1 MKVSS
6 KTEKNVL
13 ENEIFSDDSLES
25 SELDFLDYDEII
37 ALNYKES
44 FSKTIEVNASRN
56 AIIFVLKGRKIFGVN
71 NEFMQNENEILFIK
85 SGKFNAK
92 NEVKNGIYQ
101 SYCIFFSN
109 MFLLKFLSKHRYV
122 LDLLKNSTK
131 EQFYKIKSDVY
142 INEQINSLSVYF
154 NNKNKLHTNVFKEI
168 IKLKT
173 ETLFLLLL
181 NKEDRIFANY
191 ICDIV
196 ESCPFLTT
204 LLKNSGRE
212 FANVKEMAKFFGM
225 NISIFSKK
233 FKTSFG
239 ISPKE
244 WLDNE
249 KFEKAKLLIEFS
261 NKNVTEIC
269 KELQINSI
277 AWFIERFRTRYGAT
291 PKQLQKSNNLYFGK

>member
-1 MKVSS
+1 MKA
-6 KTEKNVL
+6 NVL
-13 ENEIFSDDSLES
+13 ENEILSDNHLE
-25 SELDFLDYDEII
+25 ENRDFLDYDEII
-37 ALNYKES
+37 ALDYKENS
-44 FSKTIEVNASRN
+44 TKTLEVNATRN
-56 AIIFVLKGRKIFGVN
+56 AIIFVLKGRKIFGASG
-71 NEFMQNENEILFIK
+71 EFTQNENEILFIK

-92 NEVKNGIYQ
+92 NEAKNGKYQ

-122 LDLLKNSTK
+122 LDLLHDTAKS
-131 EQFYKIKSDVY
+131 QCHKIKSDVY
-142 INEQINSLSVYF
+142 ISEQINSLSVYF
-154 NNKNKLHTNVFKEI
+154 NNKNKLNTNVFKEI

-181 NKEDRIFANY
+181 NREDRVFSSY
-191 ICDIV
+191 IWSIM
-196 ESCPFLTT
+196 ESCPFLSI
-204 LLKNSGRE
+204 LLQNSSIE
-212 FANVKEMAKFFGM
+212 FANVKEMAKFFDM

-233 FKTSFG
+233 FKMSFG
-239 ISPKE
+239 VSPKE

-261 NKNVTEIC
+261 NKNITEIC

-277 AWFIERFRTRYGAT
+277 AWFIERFRTRYGST